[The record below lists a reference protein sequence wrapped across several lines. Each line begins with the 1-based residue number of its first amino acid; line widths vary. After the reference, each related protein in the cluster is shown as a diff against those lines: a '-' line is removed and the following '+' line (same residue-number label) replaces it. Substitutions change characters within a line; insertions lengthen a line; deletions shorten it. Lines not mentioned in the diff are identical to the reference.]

1 MDWLAITIIVISVL
15 LAFLFKFVFIKRVR
29 QWVDRDLLK
38 TLSSGDA
45 AKLQQLTQLDNELK
59 HQGVSRTERHLQLE
73 QLANQLKQ

>member
-45 AKLQQLTQLDNELK
+45 AKLQQLTKLDNELK

>member
-59 HQGVSRTERHLQLE
+59 HQGISRTERHLQLE

>member
-29 QWVDRDLLK
+29 QWVYRDLLK
-38 TLSSGDA
+38 TLSSGDTV
-45 AKLQQLTQLDNELK
+45 KLQQLTQLDNELK
-59 HQGVSRTERHLQLE
+59 HQGVSRAERHHQLE

>member
-15 LAFLFKFVFIKRVR
+15 HAFLFKFVFIKRVR

>member
-45 AKLQQLTQLDNELK
+45 AKLQQLTPLDNELK
-59 HQGVSRTERHLQLE
+59 HQGVSRTERRLRLE

>member
-59 HQGVSRTERHLQLE
+59 YQGVSRTERHLQLE

>member
-45 AKLQQLTQLDNELK
+45 VKLQQLTQLDNELK

>member
-1 MDWLAITIIVISVL
+1 VDWLAITIIVISVL

>member
-59 HQGVSRTERHLQLE
+59 HQGVSRTERYLQLE